1 MRSSINPLLRRRRQ
15 RLPRLL
21 RRRSNR
27 LVQRPVP
34 PRRSRLRP
42 SLPLLGSQL
51 MVSHVSGRNG
61 WVVWLTFAIGLLLSV
76 SPLPQFMEI
85 FRPLWLAL
93 LLTFWVLALPHKY
106 GMTTAWVLG
115 LMEDVLYGTLL
126 GQNALILSL
135 ITFLVMSLQQRL
147 RMFPMWQQCLVLL
160 VIFGLAQLAQLWL
173 SALTGNRQPT
183 LALVLPALVSALL
196 WPWVSYGL
204 RGLRKRLKIN

>member
-1 MRSSINPLLRRRRQ
+1 
-15 RLPRLL
+15 
-21 RRRSNR
+21 
-27 LVQRPVP
+27 
-34 PRRSRLRP
+34 
-42 SLPLLGSQL
+42 
-51 MVSHVSGRNG
+51 MVSLAPARNG

-93 LLTFWVLALPHKY
+93 LLTFWILALPHKV
-106 GMTTAWVLG
+106 GMTTAWMLG
-115 LMEDVLYGTLL
+115 MMEDVLYGTLL

-135 ITFLVMSLQQRL
+135 IAFLVMTLHQRL
-147 RMFPMWQQCLVLL
+147 RMFPIWQQCLVLL
-160 VIFGLAQLAQLWL
+160 VVFGLAQLAQLWL

-204 RGLRKRLKIN
+204 RGLRKRLRIN